1 MLEVAKGEPL
11 ALELEHFFDSVST
24 RARPLVAGED
34 GTRALKAALA
44 VLAKIEEHSRRVEQ
58 SLAAWKR

>member
-1 MLEVAKGEPL
+1 LD
-11 ALELEHFFDSVST
+11 HFFDCAAT
-24 RARPLVAGED
+24 RTRPLVAGED

-58 SLAAWKR
+58 SLAVWKR